1 MTDAVD
7 FDRIRIEE
15 QPQADRIAEWFGAH
29 HRDET
34 ILDVGCG
41 PGIYVDSMRYK
52 GLLAYGV
59 DNDPRTPVGPGFW
72 KLDVAEEGRSYA
84 RTGVT
89 PAPGPFE
96 VVLSLEV
103 GEHIPE
109 ADAGAYVDYLV
120 GVCPSAIYFSAARPG
135 QGGEGHINCKIKAY
149 WLRLFCE
156 RGYYFHPEATE
167 AFLAFLRQGPHMG
180 WLLQNG
186 MIFERVR

>member
-1 MTDAVD
+1 MID
-7 FDRIRIEE
+7 FDLIKREE
-15 QPQADRIAEWFGAH
+15 APQAERIAEWFVQH
-29 HRDET
+29 HCGET

-41 PGIYVDSMRYK
+41 PGIYVEAMRRRK
-52 GLLAYGV
+52 LLAYGV
-59 DNDPRTPVGPGFW
+59 DNDPRTPVGLGFW
-72 KLDVAEEGRSYA
+72 ELDVVMEGLTA
-84 RTGVT
+84 AATGVT
-89 PAPGPFE
+89 PAPGVFQ

-109 ADAGAYVDYLV
+109 TDAGAYVDYLV
-120 GVCPSAIYFSAARPG
+120 GVKPNAIYFSAARPG
-135 QGGEGHINCKIKAY
+135 QGGDGHVNLQIKAY

-186 MIFERVR
+186 MILERAR